1 MTPSLAS
8 RMHPISTSR
17 RLFIFGRCCR
27 NCISLIALIALLVLL
42 PVLSQTDI
50 RPHRK
55 VIVQVEP
62 EYPDFLREG
71 HFEGLVRLELTVRPN
86 GIVSNVRVKG
96 GNPILAQYASRAV
109 FRWKFAASPAEST
122 EEVIFHFLPSPQ

>member
-1 MTPSLAS
+1 MTSA
-8 RMHPISTSR
+8 RWY
-17 RLFIFGRCCR
+17 R
-27 NCISLIALIALLVLL
+27 NCFLLVSLIVLLILL

-55 VIVQVEP
+55 VIFQAEP
-62 EYPDFLREG
+62 EYPAFLREG

-86 GIVSNVRVKG
+86 GTVSDVRVKG

-109 FRWKFAASPAEST
+109 FRWKFAPAPAEST
-122 EEVIFHFLPSPQ
+122 EEVIFHFLPRSQ